1 MVCRIEAISHMQL
14 TTWQTDLRYV
24 DLKNA
29 CKLVCFQSRPNN
41 IFFIIELMVPTCWL
55 LQAAAAAFIIKT
67 ITAKAGNLNMMF
79 TEINRCRSTNGNW

>member
-1 MVCRIEAISHMQL
+1 MQDRGDKPHAAYNMANRSEICGFKECMQ
-14 TTWQTDLRYV
+14 TWSVSKADQTI
-24 DLKNA
+24 
-29 CKLVCFQSRPNN
+29 F
-41 IFFIIELMVPTCWL
+41 FFIIELMVPTCWL